1 MDFKDGYLMK
11 EDQDVENQGNVELN
25 PDHRNKAEK
34 QDQKKQDQTAEHVF
48 KDPKAENE
56 KDDELLKLM
65 KRRIITSY
73 RWHEDVV
80 MPLARELKISAE
92 DFEDILMKKLDMS
105 SLEALHARFE
115 SAKPRCIKERIHS
128 DLRLCW
134 LVDVMNILTDKEA
147 DQIKNG
153 ITDKIIKKGESY
165 DEALEDGREELLE
178 FLMR

>member
-11 EDQDVENQGNVELN
+11 ENQDVENQGNVELN
-25 PDHRNKAEK
+25 LDQRNKSEK
-34 QDQKKQDQTAEHVF
+34 QDQKEQDQTAEHMF
-48 KDPKAENE
+48 KAENE

-147 DQIKNG
+147 DQIKND

-178 FLMR
+178 LLMR

>member
-11 EDQDVENQGNVELN
+11 ENQDVENQDNVELN
-25 PDHRNKAEK
+25 PDQRNNAEK
-34 QDQKKQDQTAEHVF
+34 QDQKKQDQKDQKFEHMF
-48 KDPKAENE
+48 KADRE

-65 KRRIITSY
+65 KKRIIRSY

-147 DQIKNG
+147 DEIKND
-153 ITDKIIKKGESY
+153 ITDKIIKKGKSY
-165 DEALEDGREELLE
+165 EEALEDGREELLE
-178 FLMR
+178 LLMR